1 MRTMERRNLE
11 LEQKFRK
18 QFTRR
23 CWFFLFVTI
32 LLYLILASRF
42 AYLQI
47 FQYDELVTKAE
58 ANRKTETA
66 HPPRRGIIMDKNGEV
81 LATNDPIYTLEITPA
96 KTPNF
101 NQTIKELQKVISI
114 SKGDIRRFNRLKD
127 ELPRLSPV
135 PVKSGL
141 TDEEVARFTAQSWR
155 FPGVEVRSRM
165 HRFYPAGKDAAHVV
179 GYIGRISQRDQTRLE
194 ESGRGNDYTGTL
206 NIGKT
211 GIELSYEDVLHGL
224 SLIHI

>member
-66 HPPRRGIIMDKNGEV
+66 HPPRRGIIMDKNGEGF
-81 LATNDPIYTLEITPA
+81 ATNDPI
-96 KTPNF
+96 
-101 NQTIKELQKVISI
+101 
-114 SKGDIRRFNRLKD
+114 
-127 ELPRLSPV
+127 
-135 PVKSGL
+135 
-141 TDEEVARFTAQSWR
+141 
-155 FPGVEVRSRM
+155 
-165 HRFYPAGKDAAHVV
+165 
-179 GYIGRISQRDQTRLE
+179 
-194 ESGRGNDYTGTL
+194 
-206 NIGKT
+206 
-211 GIELSYEDVLHGL
+211 
-224 SLIHI
+224 

>member
-1 MRTMERRNLE
+1 MERRNLE

-135 PVKSGL
+135 PVKTNL
-141 TDEEVARFTAQSWR
+141 TDEEVARFTAQAWR

-165 HRFYPAGKDAAHVV
+165 HRSYPA
-179 GYIGRISQRDQTRLE
+179 
-194 ESGRGNDYTGTL
+194 
-206 NIGKT
+206 
-211 GIELSYEDVLHGL
+211 
-224 SLIHI
+224 

>member
-1 MRTMERRNLE
+1 MLVFSVRDDPALFNSRQPLCLFADFPVRRA
-11 LEQKFRK
+11 
-18 QFTRR
+18 
-23 CWFFLFVTI
+23 C
-32 LLYLILASRF
+32 
-42 AYLQI
+42 
-47 FQYDELVTKAE
+47 DEGRG
-58 ANRKTETA
+58 NRKTETA

-179 GYIGRISQRDQTRLE
+179 GYIGRISQRDQTRLKRAAE
-194 ESGRGNDYTGTL
+194 ETITRGHSISAKRVLSFRT
-206 NIGKT
+206 KT
-211 GIELSYEDVLHGL
+211 YCTASPDSSKSRYALPAARSDLYR
-224 SLIHI
+224 

>member
-1 MRTMERRNLE
+1 MERRNLE

-114 SKGDIRRFNRLKD
+114 SKGGIRRFNRLKD

-135 PVKSGL
+135 PVKTNL
-141 TDEEVARFTAQSWR
+141 TD
-155 FPGVEVRSRM
+155 
-165 HRFYPAGKDAAHVV
+165 
-179 GYIGRISQRDQTRLE
+179 
-194 ESGRGNDYTGTL
+194 
-206 NIGKT
+206 
-211 GIELSYEDVLHGL
+211 
-224 SLIHI
+224 

>member
-1 MRTMERRNLE
+1 MERRNLE

-81 LATNDPIYTLEITPA
+81 LATNDPIYTLEI
-96 KTPNF
+96 K
-101 NQTIKELQKVISI
+101 I
-114 SKGDIRRFNRLKD
+114 GR
-127 ELPRLSPV
+127 
-135 PVKSGL
+135 
-141 TDEEVARFTAQSWR
+141 
-155 FPGVEVRSRM
+155 
-165 HRFYPAGKDAAHVV
+165 AHV
-179 GYIGRISQRDQTRLE
+179 
-194 ESGRGNDYTGTL
+194 
-206 NIGKT
+206 
-211 GIELSYEDVLHGL
+211 
-224 SLIHI
+224 

>member
-81 LATNDPIYTLEITPA
+81 LATNDPIYTLDITPA

-101 NQTIKELQKVISI
+101 NQTLKELQKVISI
-114 SKGDIRRFNRLKD
+114 SKGDIAFILQERMRHMSSATSDESLSEIRQDLKRAAEETITRGHSISAKRVLSFRTKTYCTASPD
-127 ELPRLSPV
+127 SSKSRYALPA
-135 PVKSGL
+135 
-141 TDEEVARFTAQSWR
+141 ARSDLYR
-155 FPGVEVRSRM
+155 
-165 HRFYPAGKDAAHVV
+165 
-179 GYIGRISQRDQTRLE
+179 
-194 ESGRGNDYTGTL
+194 
-206 NIGKT
+206 
-211 GIELSYEDVLHGL
+211 
-224 SLIHI
+224 